1 MNAPATILESVR
13 VLDLSRLAPG
23 PYGSMLL
30 GDMGAEII
38 IVAGGRGSLPI
49 NAYGRGKS
57 VVTLNLK
64 SEEGRSAFHKLAA
77 TADVLIEGYRPGVAD
92 RLGIGYEDLRSIN
105 SRLIY
110 CSVTGYG
117 QDGPLAQEAG
127 HDINYVGMSGMLG
140 AMGPSDAAPVL
151 PLNLVADFAG
161 GGMHAALAIV
171 SALYERERSGRG
183 KYLDVAMVDGCIS
196 LMAMHY
202 ADWGK
207 PVLPARG
214 QGLLTGE
221 APFYRCHRC
230 SDGRFVAVGALE
242 PTFFGNLWQGLGLGG
257 PPPDHMSRA
266 TWPEIAEEF
275 ERAFVARTRDE
286 WAQHF
291 AGKDACV
298 RRSSVPRRYSTILT
312 TRPDIPRPVRKVFR
326 SSRGPHRLRGGAMR
340 KPQRISQTVCWRGS
354 GWAGKKLPPRQV
366 ARARGAKGSLGR
378 RYVSEKSSRNP
389 TEEKVH
395 ERPISEDYRSVLGA
409 GNRSASCHRAA
420 EPEDD
425 YPLGRR
431 ALARA
436 RRPRIC
442 GPGS

>member
-298 RRSSVPRRYSTILT
+298 TPVLSPEEVFDHPHNASRHPEASPESVPVLPWASQAAGRGNEEA
-312 TRPDIPRPVRKVFR
+312 PKDISDRLLEGLGLGRKEIAAATGGKSAGGQGIAWPPVR
-326 SSRGPHRLRGGAMR
+326 
-340 KPQRISQTVCWRGS
+340 
-354 GWAGKKLPPRQV
+354 
-366 ARARGAKGSLGR
+366 
-378 RYVSEKSSRNP
+378 E
-389 TEEKVH
+389 
-395 ERPISEDYRSVLGA
+395 
-409 GNRSASCHRAA
+409 
-420 EPEDD
+420 
-425 YPLGRR
+425 
-431 ALARA
+431 
-436 RRPRIC
+436 
-442 GPGS
+442 